1 MNPLYV
7 ESQMLK
13 VLKSDNH
20 QTKNRISKKLT
31 ECVFVLFIFNSL
43 IINLSFQDCTCQ
55 KNSNFH
61 ILHNYTE
68 CTYFCDDNKF
78 TREMNSY

>member
-13 VLKSDNH
+13 LLRSDNH

-31 ECVFVLFIFNSL
+31 ECVFVLLIFNSL
-43 IINLSFQDCTCQ
+43 IINPSKSKYLSRLYL
-55 KNSNFH
+55 S
-61 ILHNYTE
+61 E
-68 CTYFCDDNKF
+68 
-78 TREMNSY
+78 E